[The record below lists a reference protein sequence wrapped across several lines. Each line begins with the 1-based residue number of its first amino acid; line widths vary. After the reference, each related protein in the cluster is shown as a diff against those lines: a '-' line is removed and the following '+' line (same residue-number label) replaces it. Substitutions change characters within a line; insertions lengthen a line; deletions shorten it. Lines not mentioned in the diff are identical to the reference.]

1 MTYKEFNDWCNNRVC
16 DGHWG
21 LKEAILCVG
30 ICEIISNKPRW
41 RREKAWQKHE
51 LRMAA
56 EEIVTETNKL
66 IAIMEKNTAF

>member
-1 MTYKEFNDWCNNRVC
+1 MKYKEFNDWCNERAC
-16 DGHWG
+16 DGRWG

-30 ICEIISNKPRW
+30 ICETISNKPRW

-51 LRMAA
+51 LRMTA

-66 IAIMEKNTAF
+66 IDIMEKNTVF